1 MTHHHDDPT
10 AGDNVHVRVYD
21 EADAPTLSAAR
32 EAEPKREYHAHNTTR
47 ASYHEAV
54 ISLLAGGAADLEAD
68 ALVLGDDDSDT
79 SQIADGD
86 PLGNE
91 TFRTSLTDPRQEGQ
105 TFRSTTFIDSTEA
118 NGQSYFEAALV
129 AETGSGDLPINRI
142 TLADPLLDPK
152 EQGETVTIDIDI
164 TQEDA

>member
-1 MTHHHDDPT
+1 MTRHHDDP
-10 AGDNVHVRVYD
+10 AADDNVHVRVYD
-21 EADAPTLSAAR
+21 AVDAPTLSAAR
-32 EAEPKREYHAHNTTR
+32 KAKPKREYHAHNTTR
-47 ASYHEAV
+47 ASYHET
-54 ISLLAGGAADLEAD
+54 IIGLLGGEAGDLEAD
-68 ALVLGDDDSDT
+68 VLVLGGDDSDT
-79 SQIADGD
+79 AQIPDAD

-91 TFRTSLTDPRQEGQ
+91 TFRTSVTDPRTDGQ
-105 TFRSTTFIDSTEA
+105 TFQTTTFIDSTEA

-164 TQEDA
+164 TQQDA

>member
-10 AGDNVHVRVYD
+10 ATDNVHVRVYD
-21 EADAPTLSAAR
+21 AAEASTLKEARAAD
-32 EAEPKREYHAHNTTR
+32 PKREYHAHNTTR

-54 ISLLAGGAADLEAD
+54 ISLLNGGGDDIAADV
-68 ALVLGDDDSDT
+68 LVLGDDDSDT
-79 SQIADGD
+79 AQIADGN

-91 TFRTSLTDPRQEGQ
+91 IFRTSITDPRQDGQ
-105 TFRSTTFIDSTEA
+105 TFRTTTFIDSTEA

-129 AETGSGDLPINRI
+129 AETGSGDLGINRI

-152 EQGETVTIDIDI
+152 QEGETVTIDIDI

>member
-1 MTHHHDDPT
+1 MTRHHDDPT

-21 EADAPTLSAAR
+21 ADEAPTLSAAR
-32 EAEPKREYHAHNTTR
+32 EAEARREYHGHNTTR

-54 ISLLAGGAADLEAD
+54 ISLLDGGTADLEAD
-68 ALVLGDDDSDT
+68 VLVLGDDDSDT
-79 SQIADGD
+79 AQIPDGD

-91 TFRTSLTDPRQEGQ
+91 TFRTTLTDTRQEGQ
-105 TFRSTTFIDSTEA
+105 THRTTTFIDSTEA

-129 AETGSGDLPINRI
+129 AETGSGDVPINRI

-152 EQGETVTIDIDI
+152 QQGETVTIDIDI